1 MNNRIIH
8 KTICMKFIKTE
19 TLCSLLNLVSLV
31 SSFALFII
39 GVRICLKTTKVILI
53 KMKKIIETISS
64 FIIAITSPKILKKN
78 PYK

>member
-1 MNNRIIH
+1 M
-8 KTICMKFIKTE
+8 KTE
-19 TLCSLLNLVSLV
+19 TLCNLLNLVSLV

-39 GVRICLKTTKVILI
+39 GVRICLKTTKVALI

-64 FIIAITSPKILKKN
+64 FSIEITSPKKLKQN

>member
-8 KTICMKFIKTE
+8 ETLCMKFIKTE
-19 TLCSLLNLVSLV
+19 TLCNLLNLVSLV

-39 GVRICLKTTKVILI
+39 GVRNCLKTTKVELI

-64 FIIAITSPKILKKN
+64 LNIEIISPKILKHN